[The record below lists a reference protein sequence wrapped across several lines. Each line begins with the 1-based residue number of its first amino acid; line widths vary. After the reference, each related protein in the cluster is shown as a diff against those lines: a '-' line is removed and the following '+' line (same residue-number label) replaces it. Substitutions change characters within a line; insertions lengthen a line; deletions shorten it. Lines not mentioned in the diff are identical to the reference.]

1 MVICFDGHCYEIV
14 IIPWP
19 WTPWRP
25 GPGPVNFPQLLRDAT
40 VIASL
45 QAAAAN
51 AADADVREALL
62 AGTQKAVEAL
72 QRRAG
77 GHVTIRAEME
87 KK

>member
-25 GPGPVNFPQLLRDAT
+25 GPGP

>member
-19 WTPWRP
+19 WTPWQP

-40 VIASL
+40 VIAS
-45 QAAAAN
+45 
-51 AADADVREALL
+51 ADADVREALV

-77 GHVTIRAEME
+77 GHVSIRNEME